1 LPVLIYL
8 INSPTITLE
17 SRNWPATPSRLA
29 VTEREYA
36 NTPDAETDFEELT
49 ARIRTQSQQA
59 PGSGAE
65 RVTIRSIEA
74 VELRLAGDRTR
85 GRRANTSSRGA
96 SSFLSR
102 ANAERLIEREFDI
115 DDVAELEEVLGR
127 RVRVEDE
134 MPDDTILLLHPDA
147 VDGEELVE
155 PRRSLCGVV
164 GTDDTD
170 D

>member
-1 LPVLIYL
+1 M
-8 INSPTITLE
+8 PT
-17 SRNWPATPSRLA
+17 RL
-29 VTEREYA
+29 
-36 NTPDAETDFEELT
+36 DAETDFEELT

-74 VELRLAGDRTR
+74 VSSDSLATVLEAAESEHLEPG
-85 GRRANTSSRGA
+85 SLVFVLSRG
-96 SSFLSR
+96 
-102 ANAERLIEREFDI
+102 NAERLIEREFDI

-155 PRRSLCGVV
+155 PEAIACGVV

>member
-1 LPVLIYL
+1 M
-8 INSPTITLE
+8 PT
-17 SRNWPATPSRLA
+17 RL
-29 VTEREYA
+29 
-36 NTPDAETDFEELT
+36 DAETDFEELT

-74 VELRLAGDRTR
+74 VSSDSLATVLEAAESEHLEPG
-85 GRRANTSSRGA
+85 SLV
-96 SSFLSR
+96 FVLSR

-127 RVRVEDE
+127 QVRVEDE

-155 PRRSLCGVV
+155 PEAIACGVV